1 MQDRPRIITKIEA
14 NPMLS
19 TKRNEYRQ
27 LKVAAYCR
35 VSTDSEDQV
44 ESYKAQVAY
53 YTDAIAKNPRW
64 KLADIYADEGI
75 TGTMLKNRD
84 NFNRMIRDC
93 ERGRIDYI
101 LCKSVARF
109 ARNTVD
115 SLKMVRKLKAKG
127 IGVYFEEQCLDTL
140 KVENEMFLGLHSVMA
155 QSESENISAN
165 VRWGIQQRMK
175 SGTFKFRYNILG
187 YEKGEDGEPKIVE
200 SEASTVRLIFEMYLK
215 GSSLVQIRDYL
226 KEHQI
231 LTRKGDT
238 KWETMVVK
246 SILTNERFCG
256 DMLMQ
261 KTYVDNP
268 INKKQCV
275 NRGELPKYYIQNNHP
290 AIIERSVFQAVQ
302 AEMARRTSKRR
313 VSDRARTEFGRYSG
327 KYALTELLICGDCGS
342 VYRRKTWKKRN
353 GESEG
358 VWMCFNRIENGREAC
373 KESLA
378 VREQDLHD
386 AICRG
391 LLKAYSDFGGAMDC
405 ITTALTYAMTGVDE
419 TLDIYAIEQQIKQIN
434 ESLDEVIVLRERT
447 QGDKSKYDVEVRRFS
462 QQLVALRQQR
472 DFMKERLE
480 AMPST
485 RTEIDKVKKMFEEK
499 ENFITYRDDVVRC
512 VVECIRVLDDKKI
525 SIILKGGY
533 TVEEEI
539 IA

>member
-1 MQDRPRIITKIEA
+1 MQERPRIITKIEA

-53 YTDAIAKNPRW
+53 YTEAIAKNPRW

-200 SEASTVRLIFEMYLK
+200 SEASTVRLIFDMYLK
-215 GSSLVQIRDYL
+215 GCSLVQIRDYL

-238 KWETMVVK
+238 KWKTMVVK

-268 INKKQCV
+268 INKKQCI

-327 KYALTELLICGDCGS
+327 KYALTELLFCGDCGS

-373 KESLA
+373 KDSLA

-485 RTEIDKVKKMFEEK
+485 RTEIDKVKKMFKEK

>member
-1 MQDRPRIITKIEA
+1 MQERPRIITKIEA

-35 VSTDSEDQV
+35 VSTDSDDQV

-187 YEKGEDGEPKIVE
+187 YVKGEDGEPKIVE
-200 SEASTVRLIFEMYLK
+200 EEAVRIRLIFDMYLK
-215 GSSLVQIRDYL
+215 GCSLVAISKYL
-226 KEHQI
+226 K
-231 LTRKGDT
+231 
-238 KWETMVVK
+238 
-246 SILTNERFCG
+246 
-256 DMLMQ
+256 
-261 KTYVDNP
+261 
-268 INKKQCV
+268 
-275 NRGELPKYYIQNNHP
+275 
-290 AIIERSVFQAVQ
+290 
-302 AEMARRTSKRR
+302 
-313 VSDRARTEFGRYSG
+313 
-327 KYALTELLICGDCGS
+327 
-342 VYRRKTWKKRN
+342 
-353 GESEG
+353 
-358 VWMCFNRIENGREAC
+358 
-373 KESLA
+373 
-378 VREQDLHD
+378 
-386 AICRG
+386 
-391 LLKAYSDFGGAMDC
+391 
-405 ITTALTYAMTGVDE
+405 
-419 TLDIYAIEQQIKQIN
+419 
-434 ESLDEVIVLRERT
+434 
-447 QGDKSKYDVEVRRFS
+447 
-462 QQLVALRQQR
+462 
-472 DFMKERLE
+472 
-480 AMPST
+480 
-485 RTEIDKVKKMFEEK
+485 
-499 ENFITYRDDVVRC
+499 
-512 VVECIRVLDDKKI
+512 
-525 SIILKGGY
+525 
-533 TVEEEI
+533 
-539 IA
+539 